1 MKTKLLSNLFLSGIL
16 LLSCGLFQNCAKDE
30 VETTGT
36 IYGIVN
42 DSDNGEPVQDAHVMF
57 LPSGKTANTGSD
69 GSYEFQ
75 NLEPGQYTIQ
85 ISKKGY
91 YKTNT
96 KRITVIAGEKA
107 SGDMVLMRGTSAFR
121 LSTELLNFGSQSTS
135 KTFTIENISTS
146 GKSIS
151 WGVSKASPA
160 EWLSV
165 IPEKGS
171 TASGKESTI
180 VANIDRSLIKKDET
194 ATLLIDADGESLS
207 VEVTVSLNESGE
219 GGNQPDGG
227 SCEKITQWDAKLKTE
242 FTGCMRIGNTVEFR
256 FNVTNVGEDVNLSFK
271 SYGGIDS
278 SGNMYNSGNSEFK
291 MSNKP
296 ANILPFLF
304 PKNVSIPGQIIL
316 RNVPYD
322 VYSVARYQ
330 IVIENKSE
338 PWQVL
343 NTELKFED
351 IKW

>member
-1 MKTKLLSNLFLSGIL
+1 MKTKLLGNLFLSGVL
-16 LLSCGLFQNCAKDE
+16 LVSCGLFQNCAKDE

-42 DSDNGEPVQDAHVMF
+42 DSDNGEPVQDAHVA
-57 LPSGKTANTGSD
+57 LSPDGKTANTGSD

-75 NLEPGQYTIQ
+75 NLQPGQYTIQ
-85 ISKKGY
+85 ISKTG

-107 SGDMVLMRGTSAFR
+107 SGDMVLKGGASAIR
-121 LSTELLNFGSQSTS
+121 LSTASLNFGSQSTS
-135 KTFTIENISTS
+135 KTFAIQNIGTS

-151 WGVSKASPA
+151 WEVSKASSS

-165 IPEKGS
+165 TPASGS
-171 TASGKESTI
+171 TASAKESTI
-180 VANIDRSLIKKDET
+180 VVNIDRSRIKKDET
-194 ATLLIDADGESLS
+194 AMLLINAEGESLS
-207 VEVTVSLNESGE
+207 VEVSVSLNESG
-219 GGNQPDGG
+219 GGDQPDGG
-227 SCEKITQWDAKLKTE
+227 SCGTITPWDARLKTE
-242 FTGCMRIGNTVEFR
+242 FTGCTRVDNTVEFR
-256 FNVTNVGEDVNLSFK
+256 FSVTNTGDDVKLSFK
-271 SYGGIDS
+271 SYTGIDS
-278 SGNMYNSGNSEFK
+278 KGNTYNSSNSEFK
-291 MSNKP
+291 ISNKP

-304 PKNVSIPGQIIL
+304 PKNISIPGQIIL
-316 RNVPYD
+316 KNVPSE

-351 IKW
+351 VKW